1 MAAAAKT
8 TKVVTAF
15 TDKSGKQWKVGED
28 YKGSPEQ
35 VQAAIAAGQVQEQP
49 ATDPNASQ

>member
-1 MAAAAKT
+1 MPAAKKT
-8 TKVVTAF
+8 TVTVAF
-15 TDKSGKQWKVGED
+15 TDKSGKQWKVGEE

-49 ATDPNASQ
+49 APDPNAAE

>member
-1 MAAAAKT
+1 MPAAAKS

-28 YKGSPEQ
+28 YKPANEQ
-35 VQAAIAAGQVQEQP
+35 DRQAAIAAGQVQEQP
-49 ATDPNASQ
+49 AEDPNQ